1 VFNRKVS
8 VLKSATILIL
18 DRYPQAEETDKRQ
31 NKT

>member
-1 VFNRKVS
+1 